1 LSHKFLPSC
10 TSIFSFSALFPV
22 FTLFLLGGCATMP
35 ATNVA
40 DGVAPILAQREFSEN
55 ELLNVSIKIFEPGEL
70 PTDQEEQSGLSLEIR
85 EAEARFVPIH
95 LKYTMQR
102 TGYWGAV
109 RVVPD
114 DDVGTEVLI
123 RGTIHQSD
131 GETLSLTIE
140 AFDARN
146 IMWLRKT
153 YTETAKPDE
162 HHHTEPEKQDTFQDL
177 FNTIANDLAMYR
189 ARLSPAEIR
198 EIKQVAE
205 LRYGASM
212 APDALGSYL
221 YLNPNNRYQVVRL
234 PDRDDPMLARIRAV
248 HSRDDMLVDS
258 INGHYDLYYRE
269 MWEPYNNWRSFRSE
283 EVSAMRKLEA
293 EALSRQ
299 LLGIASIIGAIAI
312 SAAGDNDLLYQTAD
326 LRTLMVYGGAA
337 AIYSGVQK
345 REETEMNKVAIKE
358 LGESFSSE
366 AKPLVLDV
374 EGETVRL
381 TGSAEQ
387 QYTTWRRL
395 LKQLYA
401 KETGLPLPEEPV
413 VPTNDK
419 TGNP

>member
-1 LSHKFLPSC
+1 
-10 TSIFSFSALFPV
+10 
-22 FTLFLLGGCATMP
+22 MP
-35 ATNVA
+35 TTNVA
-40 DGVAPILAQREFSEN
+40 DKVAPILAQREFSEN

-70 PTDQEEQSGLSLEIR
+70 PSDREEQSGLSLEIR

-140 AFDARN
+140 ALDARN
-146 IMWLRKT
+146 VMWFHKT
-153 YTETAKPDE
+153 YTEIAGPGE
-162 HHHTEPEKQDTFQDL
+162 HRHTEPEKQDTFQDL

-189 ARLSPAEIR
+189 ASLSPAEIR
-198 EIKQVAE
+198 AIQNVAE

-212 APDALGSYL
+212 APDSLGSYL
-221 YLNPNNRYQVVRL
+221 NLNPDNRYQVVRL

-248 HSRDDMLVDS
+248 RSRDDMLVDS

-283 EVSAMRKLEA
+283 EVSAMRKLEE

-312 SAAGDNDLLYQTAD
+312 SAAGDTDVLYQTAD

-337 AIYSGVQK
+337 AIYSGAQK

-381 TGSAEQ
+381 TGSAEE

-395 LKQLYA
+395 LKELYA
-401 KETGLPLPEEPV
+401 KETGLPLTEEPV
-413 VPTNDK
+413 APADDEK
-419 TGNP
+419 GAP